1 MQTRSITAVLFA
13 ATAWLALSLGNVSQ
27 GTPMQADTANT
38 PRKLVILGASYA
50 GSWGTPTLPGYVVV
64 NRGVG
69 GEETGDMLARFQRD
83 VVAAG
88 PDAVLIWGH
97 INNFTRSAPDQ
108 AEVVKQA
115 TREHYVRMLQEAR
128 EAGITVLLATEI
140 PRGEPTGWIDQA
152 VALLGRLRGK
162 QSYSERINAHVREV
176 NQYVRDLAVRDG
188 LRLLD
193 FERVLA
199 PDGGARKPEF
209 TQDDL
214 SHVTAA
220 GYAALTAYATRELQ
234 TAR

>member
-1 MQTRSITAVLFA
+1 MQV
-13 ATAWLALSLGNVSQ
+13 
-27 GTPMQADTANT
+27 DTVN
-38 PRKLVILGASYA
+38 PPQKLVILGASYA
-50 GSWGTPTLPGYVVV
+50 ASWGTPPLPGYTVV

-69 GEETGDMLARFQRD
+69 GEETQDMLARFQRD
-83 VVAAG
+83 VVTDR

-108 AEVVKQA
+108 AEAVKRA
-115 TREHYVRMLQEAR
+115 TREHYLQMLQEAR

-152 VALLGRLRGK
+152 VALLGRLRGQ
-162 QSYSERINAHVREV
+162 QSYSERINAHVREL
-176 NQYVRDLAVRDG
+176 NEYLRGLATREG

-199 PDGGARKPEF
+199 PDGGAREPEF

>member
-1 MQTRSITAVLFA
+1 MQMRQMNAVLFA
-13 ATAWLALSLGNVSQ
+13 VSAWLACSLGNVSQ
-27 GTPMQADTANT
+27 GAPMQVDTVN
-38 PRKLVILGASYA
+38 PPQKLVILGASYA
-50 GSWGTPTLPGYVVV
+50 ASWGTPPLPGYTVV

-69 GEETGDMLARFQRD
+69 GEETQDMLARFQRD
-83 VVAAG
+83 VVAAAT
-88 PDAVLIWGH
+88 DAVLIWGH
-97 INNFTRSAPDQ
+97 VNNFTRSAPEQ
-108 AEVVKQA
+108 AEAVKQA
-115 TREHYVRMLQEAR
+115 TREHYLQMLQEAR

-152 VALLGRLRGK
+152 VALVGRLRGK
-162 QSYSERINAHVREV
+162 QSYAERINAHVREL
-176 NQYVRDLAVRDG
+176 NEFVRGLAAREG

-199 PDGGARKPEF
+199 PDGGAREPEF

-234 TAR
+234 AAR